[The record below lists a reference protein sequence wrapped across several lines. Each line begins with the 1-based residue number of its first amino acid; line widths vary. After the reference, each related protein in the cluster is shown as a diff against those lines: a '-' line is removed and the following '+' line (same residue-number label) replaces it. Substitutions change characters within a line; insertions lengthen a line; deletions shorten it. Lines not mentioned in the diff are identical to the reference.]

1 MRKALEVYGSLPLAG
16 GRGQSVARQRIRER
30 GQEMSRSKVFTRLR
44 ESVTGEIVAECELSQ
59 ARARAIIKA
68 YALAGLTVEAVA

>member
-1 MRKALEVYGSLPLAG
+1 MNTRAKTH
-16 GRGQSVARQRIRER
+16 IRL
-30 GQEMSRSKVFTRLR
+30 MDTL
-44 ESVTGEIVAECELSQ
+44 TGEIVGEGNLTG

>member
-1 MRKALEVYGSLPLAG
+1 MSRAG
-16 GRGQSVARQRIRER
+16 WSATRGRIKR
-30 GQEMSRSKVFTRLR
+30 GQEMSRLKAHTRLR
-44 ESVTGEIVAECELSQ
+44 DTLTGEIVREGELSQ

>member
-1 MRKALEVYGSLPLAG
+1 
-16 GRGQSVARQRIRER
+16 
-30 GQEMSRSKVFTRLR
+30 MSRSKVFTRLR

-68 YALAGLTVEAVA
+68 YALAGLIVEAVA

>member
-1 MRKALEVYGSLPLAG
+1 
-16 GRGQSVARQRIRER
+16 
-30 GQEMSRSKVFTRLR
+30 MSARSKSLIRLR
-44 ESVTGEIVAECELSQ
+44 DSVTGEIVGEGELSQ